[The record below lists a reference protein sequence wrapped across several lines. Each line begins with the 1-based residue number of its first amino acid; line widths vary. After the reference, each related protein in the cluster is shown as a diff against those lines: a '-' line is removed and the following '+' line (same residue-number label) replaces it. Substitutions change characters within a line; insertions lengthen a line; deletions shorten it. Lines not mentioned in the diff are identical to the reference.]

1 MAELS
6 AYPAARFSFGRLF
19 ADAGRVLARGWLVLL
34 LGVLVL
40 GVAPRV
46 AIGLPWWQ
54 VDVATP
60 EGQRIALEVTML
72 KAAIS
77 LVFSSAMTA
86 FVAAVS
92 LKVLQGGAWRET
104 LAPAPLALGVCA
116 ALCVSL
122 AFSWP
127 GLMTPLVGRW
137 LSPPA
142 VTVLGVSVTVL
153 EVVLLPFIGV
163 TTAAAIAERRFVP
176 AAFARSAR
184 LLRGL
189 RWRVAALAL
198 GFVIALLVARP
209 LVQIGLAIAGLPLS
223 RGPGWGRV
231 VLTLPGVVV
240 GALAGVTFASVF
252 VQSRRLADGPSE
264 TELVEV
270 FG

>member
-1 MAELS
+1 M
-6 AYPAARFSFGRLF
+6 
-19 ADAGRVLARGWLVLL
+19 
-34 LGVLVL
+34 
-40 GVAPRV
+40 
-46 AIGLPWWQ
+46 
-54 VDVATP
+54 
-60 EGQRIALEVTML
+60 
-72 KAAIS
+72 
-77 LVFSSAMTA
+77 
-86 FVAAVS
+86 AAVS

-104 LAPAPLALGVCA
+104 LAPVPLALGGCA

-122 AFSWP
+122 ALSWP
-127 GLMTPLVGRW
+127 SLVTPLVGRR
-137 LSPPA
+137 LSLPA
-142 VTVLGVSVTVL
+142 VTALAVSVTVL

-176 AAFARSAR
+176 AAFARSVR

-198 GFVIALLVARP
+198 GFVVALLVAQP

-252 VQSRRLADGPSE
+252 VQSRRLAEGPTATALVAVYGRPLRPWRNQPVPGIVERLVPSVRSE
-264 TELVEV
+264 RRSPMKFLSLRLAAGVSPWRPARLPSRYPPPSSPSPPAAIPASASAR
-270 FG
+270 